1 MYIHISNTSQE
12 EIAFIDYMNM
22 INIPYIINENYGLKE
37 FTKNVIND
45 LDNRCLNYCYRVRL
59 EETVKYAKENGYDAF
74 TSTLFLLA
82 LIKNMM
88 L

>member
-1 MYIHISNTSQE
+1 M
-12 EIAFIDYMNM
+12 
-22 INIPYIINENYGLKE
+22 
-37 FTKNVIND
+37 IND

-74 TSTLFLLA
+74 TSTLFVSPYQKHDA
-82 LIKNMM
+82 LKRY